1 MNEKKPVYNGYEEH
15 YATGAE
21 LSTFFAG
28 EYLTTGRHHSTA
40 LGLSI
45 PDYLWFLKIEEQKT
59 YRLFLNRFFCRLMDG
74 DTDRLIS
81 FFGHTV
87 LDDVRCSSRPEDIQI
102 HKYCPNCGAPMQF
115 REGKYG
121 EFLGCSKYPACRYT
135 TKIPVLGNAI
145 SNLSQTKEYWK
156 SHTK

>member
-15 YATGAE
+15 YATGEE
-21 LSTFFAG
+21 LSRLFAG
-28 EYLTTGRHHSTA
+28 EYLTTGRHHSIA

-45 PDYLWFLKIEEQKT
+45 SDYLWFLKIDEQKT

-74 DTDRLIS
+74 DTDRLIA

-87 LDDVRCSSRPEDIQI
+87 LENVRLSIRPEDIQI
-102 HKYCPNCGAPMQF
+102 HKYCPNCGARMRF

-121 EFLGCSKYPACRYT
+121 EFLGCSKYPTCRYT
-135 TKIPVLGNAI
+135 IKIPVLGNDAG
-145 SNLSQTKEYWK
+145 NLHQAKEYYK
-156 SHTK
+156 SHTE